1 MAERLQKELA
11 SVQSA
16 SQDTSP
22 QYILDSLLEE
32 TQVKYNT
39 HTHTKCARVYTCVN
53 VAYVHFAVNY
63 GLLEVNMYTY
73 LLTVY

>member
-39 HTHTKCARVYTCVN
+39 HTHTQN
-53 VAYVHFAVNY
+53 VHVFTPALMWHMCT
-63 GLLEVNMYTY
+63 LQ
-73 LLTVY
+73 